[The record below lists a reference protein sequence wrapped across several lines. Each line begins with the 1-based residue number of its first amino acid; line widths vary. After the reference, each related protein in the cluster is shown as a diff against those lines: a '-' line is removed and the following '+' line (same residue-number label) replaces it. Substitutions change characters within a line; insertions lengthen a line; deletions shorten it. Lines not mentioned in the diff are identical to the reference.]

1 MNNMKLVFATHNQNK
16 IKEIAPLLPD
26 GFNLVSLY
34 DLGCHEEI
42 PETGKTLEENALL
55 KTAYVKNHYGLDCFA
70 DDSGLEVAALD
81 GAPGVY
87 SARYAGA
94 AKNNSQNIQKLLR
107 EMEQIKN
114 REAQFRT
121 VIALILDKKTYTFEG
136 IVKGIIL
143 NQPQGSGGFGYDPI
157 FQPEGYSD
165 SFGILPAA
173 VKNKISHRSLA
184 VSKMLDFLSR
194 HNI

>member
-1 MNNMKLVFATHNQNK
+1 MKLVFATHNQNK

-26 GFNLVSLY
+26 SFNLVSLD

-55 KTAYVKNHYGLDCFA
+55 KAAYVKNHYGLHCFS
-70 DDSGLEVAALD
+70 DDSGLEVAALG

-87 SARYAGA
+87 SARYAGD

-121 VIALILDKKTYTFEG
+121 VIALILDDKTYTFEG
-136 IVKGIIL
+136 VVKGIIL

-157 FQPEGYSD
+157 FQPVGYSD

-173 VKNKISHRSLA
+173 VKNKMSHRAVA

-194 HNI
+194 HNL